1 MSKDNKFKIILLGSS
16 SSSTNILYNSLKSDF
31 KIQKVI
37 IEEKES
43 KFLFFKRRLRKMGY
57 LKLLDQL
64 LFISIVSKFL
74 SYFSQKRYSEILKI
88 NNLSN
93 LPINSFNT
101 VLVKS
106 INELSTIDLINT
118 EVLTIVSNDPRF
130 ELNSSKVNVQSDAQ
144 AITIIV
150 QLIYL
155 PTTTATEL
163 QVKFDRDFEQ
173 DIEF

>member
-1 MSKDNKFKIILLGSS
+1 MSNLEKNLYKRVSVAPAKTEDLSKNKVAYRGF
-16 SSSTNILYNSLKSDF
+16 STTDITRDSYNLYNFEIVKQDIVNHFHIRKGEKWTNPDFGSDLPF
-31 KIQKVI
+31 YVFQP
-37 IEEKES
+37 
-43 KFLFFKRRLRKMGY
+43 
-57 LKLLDQL
+57 LD
-64 LFISIVSKFL
+64 
-74 SYFSQKRYSEILKI
+74 E
-88 NNLSN
+88 
-93 LPINSFNT
+93 
-101 VLVKS
+101 
-106 INELSTIDLINT
+106 STIDLINT